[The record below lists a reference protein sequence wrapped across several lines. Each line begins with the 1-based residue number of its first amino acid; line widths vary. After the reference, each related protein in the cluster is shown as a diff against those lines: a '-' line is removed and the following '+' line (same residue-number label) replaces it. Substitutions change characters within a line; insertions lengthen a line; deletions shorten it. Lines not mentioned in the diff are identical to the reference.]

1 MDYIYKVM
9 FEVRQFVSK
18 TEGSVC
24 ANCYSIIYSR
34 FSSHNSTAK
43 SCSSNMMRSVDYSI
57 TVVNQG
63 QQHLSAIKQ
72 VPFHSQLTLTL
83 SFCASLSLRPEPQ
96 IVHNALHRD
105 VRFANL
111 HPDGGDLRELEQR
124 GLCNRLSHR
133 LQEVVRRAFDDILS
147 NPAEEEQSRN
157 SASGNL

>member
-1 MDYIYKVM
+1 VPLSHILFLKSIASFSFVSQNCDSTMDYIYKVM

-43 SCSSNMMRSVDYSI
+43 SCSSNMMRTSVDYSI
-57 TVVNQG
+57 TVANQG

-83 SFCASLSLRPEPQ
+83 SFCASLSLRPDSPQ
-96 IVHNALHRD
+96 RLAQR
-105 VRFANL
+105 
-111 HPDGGDLRELEQR
+111 REVCQSSP
-124 GLCNRLSHR
+124 G
-133 LQEVVRRAFDDILS
+133 RRRS
-147 NPAEEEQSRN
+147 E
-157 SASGNL
+157 GT